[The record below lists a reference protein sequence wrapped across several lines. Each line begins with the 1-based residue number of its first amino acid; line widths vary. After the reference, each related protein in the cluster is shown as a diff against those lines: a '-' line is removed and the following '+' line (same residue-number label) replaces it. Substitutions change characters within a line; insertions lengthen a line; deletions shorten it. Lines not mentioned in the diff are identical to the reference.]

1 MNENKFSKI
10 DALNKELEQ
19 ITPLVK
25 SSLEG
30 LENLELYAQQQAQKI
45 VDDLCTR
52 ISAEINFKL
61 ANKRQDLIK
70 FLKQSYI
77 SANEIIETFE
87 PLINL
92 NIADLSSVIDAVK
105 KIIAIYEKPYKTA
118 VEFVTV
124 LTPKLVTLTN
134 NISELSNI
142 KISINKPSG
151 IDVNFDKLDI
161 KMDPITIED
170 ITA

>member
-10 DALNKELEQ
+10 DILNKELEQ

-30 LENLELYAQQQAQKI
+30 LENLELYTQEQAQQI

-52 ISAEINFKL
+52 ISAEINSKL

-92 NIADLSSVIDAVK
+92 SITDLSSVINAVN
-105 KIIAIYEKPYKTA
+105 KIISIYTKPYQVA

-142 KISINKPSG
+142 KISVNKPSG